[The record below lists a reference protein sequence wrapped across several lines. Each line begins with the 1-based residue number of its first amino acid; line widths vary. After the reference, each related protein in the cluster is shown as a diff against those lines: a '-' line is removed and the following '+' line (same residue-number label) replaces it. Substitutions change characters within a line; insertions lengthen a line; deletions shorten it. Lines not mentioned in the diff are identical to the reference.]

1 MPSTQG
7 FSQSVWRDRCD
18 LLNDKCKRS
27 AMTSLHFS
35 QLFSQAIE
43 DELRLLPTEAVW
55 DAIEIAREYDYE
67 TSGEVAELVRW
78 VSDNSTCRFGVQWR
92 TCIDSCNKPCGS
104 DRSRR
109 SRA

>member
-1 MPSTQG
+1 
-7 FSQSVWRDRCD
+7 
-18 LLNDKCKRS
+18 
-27 AMTSLHFS
+27 MTSLHFG

-43 DELRLLPTEAVW
+43 DELRLLPIETVM

-92 TCIDSCNKPCGS
+92 NCIDSCNKPCGS
-104 DRSRR
+104 DRSRQ